1 MKIEPLF
8 TEIFLIRLLINIGAM
23 IILIRFIY
31 YHIYQKR
38 ETFFTFF
45 LLNFVVFILA
55 FMLQKSSAFGS
66 ISNAGTA
73 FGLLAAF
80 SLLRFRTETISAK
93 DMTYIFIIMTIAL
106 INSIMDGRYW
116 EIIILDSLII
126 VAVYFVDGN
135 WLMRNQKTKTVD
147 YDGLENIQ
155 PEKHGLL
162 IKDLSQRTG
171 LNIQRI
177 SIEHIDL
184 IKNKLEIK
192 IYYH

>member
-1 MKIEPLF
+1 
-8 TEIFLIRLLINIGAM
+8 
-23 IILIRFIY
+23 
-31 YHIYQKR
+31 
-38 ETFFTFF
+38 
-45 LLNFVVFILA
+45 
-55 FMLQKSSAFGS
+55 MLQKSSAFGS

-126 VAVYFVDGN
+126 AAVYFVDGN

-155 PEKHGLL
+155 PEKHTDL
-162 IKDLSQRTG
+162 IKDISLRTG

-184 IKNKLEIK
+184 IKNKVEIK

>member
-1 MKIEPLF
+1 MKIQPLF
-8 TEIFLIRLLINIGAM
+8 NEIFLIRFLINTVTM

-38 ETFFTFF
+38 EIFFTFF

-55 FMLQKSSAFGS
+55 FMLQKSTAFGS

-126 VAVYFVDGN
+126 LAVYMVDGN
-135 WLMRNQKTKTVD
+135 WLMRNQKTKMVD
-147 YDGLENIQ
+147 YEGLDNIK
-155 PEKHGLL
+155 PDKHPIL
-162 IKDLSQRTG
+162 INDLCQRTG
-171 LNIQRI
+171 LNIQKI

-184 IKNKLEIK
+184 IKNRVEIK

>member
-1 MKIEPLF
+1 MKIQPLF
-8 TEIFLIRLLINIGAM
+8 NEIFLIRFLINTGAM

-38 ETFFTFF
+38 EIFFTFF

-55 FMLQKSSAFGS
+55 FMLQKSTAFGS

-106 INSIMDGRYW
+106 INSIMDGQYW

-126 VAVYFVDGN
+126 AAVYIVDGN
-135 WLMRNQKTKTVD
+135 WLMRNQKTKMVD
-147 YDGLENIQ
+147 YEGIDNIK
-155 PEKHGLL
+155 PDKHPIL
-162 IKDLSQRTG
+162 IKDLCQRTG

-184 IKNKLEIK
+184 IKNRVEIK

>member
-1 MKIEPLF
+1 MKTEPLF
-8 TEIFLIRLLINIGAM
+8 NEIFLIRFLINTATM

-38 ETFFTFF
+38 EIFFTFF

-55 FMLQKSSAFGS
+55 FMLQKSTAFGS

-126 VAVYFVDGN
+126 SAVYIVDGN
-135 WLMRNQKTKTVD
+135 WLMRNQKTKTVE
-147 YDGLENIQ
+147 YDGLDNIQ
-155 PEKHGLL
+155 PEKHPVL
-162 IKDLSQRTG
+162 ISDLCERTG
-171 LNIQRI
+171 LNIQKI

-184 IKNKLEIK
+184 IKNRVEIK
-192 IYYH
+192 IYYY

>member
-1 MKIEPLF
+1 MKIQPLF
-8 TEIFLIRLLINIGAM
+8 NEIFLIRFLINTGTM

-38 ETFFTFF
+38 EIFFTFF

-55 FMLQKSSAFGS
+55 FMLQKSTAFGS

-126 VAVYFVDGN
+126 LAVYMVDGN
-135 WLMRNQKTKTVD
+135 WLMRNQKTKLVD
-147 YDGLENIQ
+147 YEGLDNIK
-155 PEKHGLL
+155 PDKHPIL
-162 IKDLSQRTG
+162 INDLCQRTG
-171 LNIQRI
+171 LNIQKI

-184 IKNKLEIK
+184 IKNRVEIK

>member
-1 MKIEPLF
+1 MKIQPLF
-8 TEIFLIRLLINIGAM
+8 NEIFLLRLLINTAAM
-23 IILIRFIY
+23 VILIRFIY
-31 YHIYQKR
+31 YHIYHKKDI
-38 ETFFTFF
+38 FFTFF

-55 FMLQKSSAFGS
+55 FMLQKSTAFGS

-106 INSIMDGRYW
+106 INSIMDGQYW
-116 EIIILDSLII
+116 EIVILNTLII
-126 VAVYFVDGN
+126 VAVYVVDGN
-135 WLMRNQKTKTVD
+135 WIMRNQKTKMID
-147 YDGLENIQ
+147 YEGLENIK
-155 PEKHGLL
+155 PDKHPLL
-162 IKDLSQRTG
+162 IQDLCDRTG
-171 LNIQRI
+171 LDIQRI

-184 IKNKLEIK
+184 IKNRVEIK

>member
-1 MKIEPLF
+1 MKIQPLF
-8 TEIFLIRLLINIGAM
+8 NEIFLIRFLINTGTM

-38 ETFFTFF
+38 EIFFTFF

-55 FMLQKSSAFGS
+55 FMLQKSTAFGS

-116 EIIILDSLII
+116 EIIILDLLII
-126 VAVYFVDGN
+126 LAVYMVDGN
-135 WLMRNQKTKTVD
+135 WFMRNQKTKMVD
-147 YDGLENIQ
+147 YEGLDNIK
-155 PEKHGLL
+155 PDKHPIL
-162 IKDLSQRTG
+162 INDLCQRTG
-171 LNIQRI
+171 LNIQKI

-184 IKNKLEIK
+184 IKNRVEIK

>member
-1 MKIEPLF
+1 
-8 TEIFLIRLLINIGAM
+8 
-23 IILIRFIY
+23 
-31 YHIYQKR
+31 
-38 ETFFTFF
+38 
-45 LLNFVVFILA
+45 
-55 FMLQKSSAFGS
+55 MLQKSTAFGS

-106 INSIMDGRYW
+106 INSIMDGQYW

-126 VAVYFVDGN
+126 LAVYLVDGN
-135 WLMRNQKTKTVD
+135 WLMRNQKTKMVD
-147 YDGLENIQ
+147 YEGLDNIK
-155 PEKHGLL
+155 PDKHPIL
-162 IKDLSQRTG
+162 IHDLCQRTG
-171 LNIQRI
+171 LNIQKI

-184 IKNKLEIK
+184 IKNRVEIK

>member
-8 TEIFLIRLLINIGAM
+8 NEIFLIRFLINTGTM

-38 ETFFTFF
+38 EIFFTFF

-55 FMLQKSSAFGS
+55 FMLQKSTAFGS

-126 VAVYFVDGN
+126 LAVYMVDGN
-135 WLMRNQKTKTVD
+135 WLMRNQKTKLVD
-147 YDGLENIQ
+147 YEGLDNIK
-155 PEKHGLL
+155 PDKHPIL
-162 IKDLSQRTG
+162 INDLCQRTG
-171 LNIQRI
+171 LNIQKI

-184 IKNKLEIK
+184 IKNRVEIK

>member
-1 MKIEPLF
+1 MKIQPLF
-8 TEIFLIRLLINIGAM
+8 NEIFLIRFLINTGAM

-38 ETFFTFF
+38 EIFFTFF

-55 FMLQKSSAFGS
+55 FMLQKSTAFGS

-106 INSIMDGRYW
+106 INSIMDGQYW

-126 VAVYFVDGN
+126 AAVYIVDGN
-135 WLMRNQKTKTVD
+135 WLMRNQKTKMVD
-147 YDGLENIQ
+147 YEGIDNIK
-155 PEKHGLL
+155 PDNHPLL
-162 IKDLSQRTG
+162 IKDLCQRTG

-184 IKNKLEIK
+184 IKNRVEIK

>member
-1 MKIEPLF
+1 MEIQPLF
-8 TEIFLIRLLINIGAM
+8 NEIFLIRVLINTGAM

-31 YHIYQKR
+31 YHIYHKR
-38 ETFFTFF
+38 EIFFTFF

-55 FMLQKSSAFGS
+55 FMLQKSSAFSS

-80 SLLRFRTETISAK
+80 SLLRFRTETISTK

-106 INSIMDGRYW
+106 INSIMDGQYW
-116 EIIILDSLII
+116 EIIILDALII
-126 VAVYFVDGN
+126 GAVYIVDGN
-135 WLMRNQKTKTVD
+135 WLMRNQKTKMVD
-147 YDGLENIQ
+147 YDSLENIQ
-155 PEKHGLL
+155 PGKHVLL
-162 IKDLSQRTG
+162 IKDLSERTG

-184 IKNKLEIK
+184 IKNRVEIK

>member
-1 MKIEPLF
+1 MKIQPLF
-8 TEIFLIRLLINIGAM
+8 NEIFLIRFLINTGTM

-38 ETFFTFF
+38 EIFFTFF

-55 FMLQKSSAFGS
+55 FMLQKSTAFGS

-126 VAVYFVDGN
+126 LAVYMVDGN
-135 WLMRNQKTKTVD
+135 WLMRNQKTKMVD
-147 YDGLENIQ
+147 YEGLDNIK
-155 PEKHGLL
+155 PDKHPIL
-162 IKDLSQRTG
+162 INDLCQRTG
-171 LNIQRI
+171 LNIQKI

-184 IKNKLEIK
+184 IKNRVEIK

>member
-1 MKIEPLF
+1 MEIQPLF
-8 TEIFLIRLLINIGAM
+8 NEIFLIRVLINTGAM

-31 YHIYQKR
+31 YHIYRKR
-38 ETFFTFF
+38 EIFFTFF

-55 FMLQKSSAFGS
+55 FMLQKSSAFSS

-80 SLLRFRTETISAK
+80 SLLRFRTETISTK

-106 INSIMDGRYW
+106 INSIMDGQYW
-116 EIIILDSLII
+116 EIIILDALII
-126 VAVYFVDGN
+126 GAVYIVDGN
-135 WLMRNQKTKTVD
+135 WLMRNQKTKMVD
-147 YDGLENIQ
+147 YDSLENIQ
-155 PEKHGLL
+155 PGKHVLL
-162 IKDLSQRTG
+162 IKDLSERTG

-184 IKNKLEIK
+184 IKSRVEIK